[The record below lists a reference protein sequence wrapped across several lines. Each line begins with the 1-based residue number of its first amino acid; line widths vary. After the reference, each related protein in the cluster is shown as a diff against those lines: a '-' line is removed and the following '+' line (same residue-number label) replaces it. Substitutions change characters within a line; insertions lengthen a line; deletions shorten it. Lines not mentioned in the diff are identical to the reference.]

1 VVSLIYADSG
11 AYKLVRRNGKGKNF
25 VGYIAVEDV
34 PVGEKADVAIVWRG
48 TITQDEWLQ
57 VNTRAQHMHA
67 CSTCSM
73 SGTQLMLH
81 QNRSK
86 AGMEPYRAA
95 LNRAALNPYMAQ
107 MRL

>member
-1 VVSLIYADSG
+1 MVSLIYADSG

-73 SGTQLMLH
+73 SGTVDAPPEQVKGWHGTLLRSTKPLH
-81 QNRSK
+81 GSN
-86 AGMEPYRAA
+86 APVT
-95 LNRAALNPYMAQ
+95 
-107 MRL
+107 